1 METLA
6 DGTIYLGNVSNVAS
20 EVTLTG
26 NVTIDNAGVS
36 TIGASQ
42 VVSSMIADGT
52 IVVGDLAD
60 DAVETAKIKD
70 LNVTTSKI
78 ADANVTNDKIATG
91 IDAVKLADGSVDNSE
106 LQYIG
111 TLTSD
116 AQVQINALS
125 TAGTTNNTN
134 IATNAT
140 DIDALETLADG
151 TIYLGDGTNQAGEV
165 TLSGEATIDNTGVV
179 TLNNAAVIVKVL
191 TGFTSGA
198 GIISATDNILEA
210 VQKLDGN
217 NATNADLTGMVT
229 SLGNATSLGS
239 FTSANLS
246 GAVTDETGTGSAVF
260 ATSPT
265 LVTPALGTPT
275 VLVGTNITGIASG
288 LTAGT
293 ATKLAVT
300 KKINGVDFDGSLDIT
315 VTAVAETL
323 TGTALNATVVGSS
336 LTSVGTLG
344 DLTVNGTVET
354 VLVKITG
361 GAPAVGKV
369 LTSDEAGLASWAV
382 AAVSVKE
389 VGDEFTAAASQTTF
403 TLSQVP
409 SANSIVKMYVNGIR
423 ISNTAYSWSGTTLTY
438 ISSNN
443 GDYDITVSDRIQ
455 FDYFY

>member
-1 METLA
+1 MRE
-6 DGTIYLGNVSNVAS
+6 INVAS

-70 LNVTTSKI
+70 LNVTNDKIATGIDAVKLADGSVDNSELQYIGTLTSDAQVQINALSTAGTTNNTNIATNATDIDALETLADGTIYLGNGSNVATEVTMNGDVTMDNLGESTIEQGVVVSSMIADGTIVVGDLADDAVETAKIKDLNITTSKI

-300 KKINGVDFDGSLDIT
+300 KKINGVDFDYIDVYAT
-315 VTAVAETL
+315 TTYTL
-323 TGTALNATVVGSS
+323 TGTALNGCQAT
-336 LTSVGTLG
+336 
-344 DLTVNGTVET
+344 
-354 VLVKITG
+354 
-361 GAPAVGKV
+361 AFA
-369 LTSDEAGLASWAV
+369 
-382 AAVSVKE
+382 
-389 VGDEFTAAASQTTF
+389 
-403 TLSQVP
+403 
-409 SANSIVKMYVNGIR
+409 
-423 ISNTAYSWSGTTLTY
+423 
-438 ISSNN
+438 
-443 GDYDITVSDRIQ
+443 
-455 FDYFY
+455 

>member
-1 METLA
+1 L
-6 DGTIYLGNVSNVAS
+6 TI
-20 EVTLTG
+20 
-26 NVTIDNAGVS
+26 
-36 TIGASQ
+36 
-42 VVSSMIADGT
+42 
-52 IVVGDLAD
+52 
-60 DAVETAKIKD
+60 KILK
-70 LNVTTSKI
+70 
-78 ADANVTNDKIATG
+78 G
-91 IDAVKLADGSVDNSE
+91 
-106 LQYIG
+106 
-111 TLTSD
+111 
-116 AQVQINALS
+116 
-125 TAGTTNNTN
+125 
-134 IATNAT
+134 
-140 DIDALETLADG
+140 
-151 TIYLGDGTNQAGEV
+151 
-165 TLSGEATIDNTGVV
+165 
-179 TLNNAAVIVKVL
+179 NAA
-191 TGFTSGA
+191 
-198 GIISATDNILEA
+198 
-210 VQKLDGN
+210 
-217 NATNADLTGMVT
+217 
-229 SLGNATSLGS
+229 SLGS

-265 LVTPALGTPT
+265 LVTPVLGTPT

-288 LTAGT
+288 LMAGNVTTNANLTGMVTSTGNNTTVVTNANLTGEVTSSGNATTLSNSAVIGKVLTGFTSGASTISATDNLLEAVQKLDGNNATNADLTGMVTSLGNAASLGSFTSANLSGAVTDETGTGSAIFATSPTLVTPALGTPTVLVGTNITGIALGLTAGA

-354 VLVKITG
+354 VLLKITG

-382 AAVSVKE
+382 AAVSVTE
-389 VGDEFTAAASQTTF
+389 VDDEFTATASQTTF

-409 SANSIVKMYVNGIR
+409 SANSKVKMYINGIR

>member
-1 METLA
+1 M
-6 DGTIYLGNVSNVAS
+6 
-20 EVTLTG
+20 
-26 NVTIDNAGVS
+26 
-36 TIGASQ
+36 
-42 VVSSMIADGT
+42 
-52 IVVGDLAD
+52 
-60 DAVETAKIKD
+60 
-70 LNVTTSKI
+70 
-78 ADANVTNDKIATG
+78 
-91 IDAVKLADGSVDNSE
+91 
-106 LQYIG
+106 
-111 TLTSD
+111 
-116 AQVQINALS
+116 
-125 TAGTTNNTN
+125 
-134 IATNAT
+134 
-140 DIDALETLADG
+140 
-151 TIYLGDGTNQAGEV
+151 EV

-265 LVTPALGTPT
+265 LVTPVLGTPT

-389 VGDEFTAAASQTTF
+389 VGDEFTATASQTTF